1 MSTKPNFAQMS
12 DAQLRQEMQR
22 NYEKLI
28 ASLNEKI
35 EAQHEI
41 ITRYEAAD
49 AWRSAVGKG
58 ETTLEQMQSA
68 FDLEDAGEVLNPLP
82 PGYIRNPEGR
92 VVRVGQGDEVTETD
106 TTSTPDDGFDVSQSF
121 IGSVS

>member
-12 DAQLRQEMQR
+12 DAQLREEMQR
-22 NYEKLI
+22 SYEKLI

-41 ITRYEAAD
+41 IARYEAAD
-49 AWRSAVGKG
+49 AWRSAVTKG

-92 VVRVGQGDEVTETD
+92 VVRVEPGGDADGSETPP
-106 TTSTPDDGFDVSQSF
+106 TPDDGFDVSQSF
-121 IGSVS
+121 IGRV